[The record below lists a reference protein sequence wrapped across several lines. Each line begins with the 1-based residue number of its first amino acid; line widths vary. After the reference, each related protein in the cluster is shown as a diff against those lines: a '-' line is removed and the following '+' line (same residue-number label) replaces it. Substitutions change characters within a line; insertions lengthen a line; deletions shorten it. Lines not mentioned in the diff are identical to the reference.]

1 VSFVGSEGFKSSI
14 DSDLSITIG
23 GLGGFDSAKP
33 VGEANSLA
41 ELLLGN
47 VGRTMGRGVCLVG
60 EEGFWFIGPT
70 ITLGGGILG
79 AGTGM

>member
-1 VSFVGSEGFKSSI
+1 MTV
-14 DSDLSITIG
+14 G
-23 GLGGFDSAKP
+23 GLADFGSMEGLEVACSF
-33 VGEANSLA
+33 A
-41 ELLLGN
+41 ELLIGN
-47 VGRTMGRGVCLVG
+47 VGRTMGRGACLVG

>member
-1 VSFVGSEGFKSSI
+1 MTS
-14 DSDLSITIG
+14 G
-23 GLGGFDSAKP
+23 GLAAFGSTEME
-33 VGEANSLA
+33 EADCSLA

-47 VGRTMGRGVCLVG
+47 VGRTIGRGACLVG
-60 EEGFWFIGPT
+60 EEGLRFIGPT